1 MSKKTVEIFWT
12 GGYDSTFRVV
22 QLSGLPITVQ
32 PYYLSDNRLNEKY
45 ELGAI
50 EKITELIKKHPD
62 TRAEL
67 LPTIYVSV
75 EDRSESRLEI
85 EDAYKRIFEKN
96 WLGNQY
102 VWLANFA
109 CKHPGVELSIEKGT
123 NPVNLINKN
132 GGFKKLTDSEIGD
145 YYVVDKDI
153 TDPDYNALFGNFHI
167 PLLEVSKLDMKEFF
181 LKHGYDEI
189 MKTTWFCH
197 TPINGKPCGKCN
209 PCKGVVEEGMAER
222 LDEEALKRYRKAKA
236 VEKIKSTPLFRL
248 AKKILRK

>member
-1 MSKKTVEIFWT
+1 MSKRTVEIFWT

-22 QLSGLPITVQ
+22 QLSRMDITVQ

-62 TRAEL
+62 TKAEV

-75 EDRSESRLEI
+75 EDRPAGQPVIKE
-85 EDAYKRIFEKN
+85 AYKRIFDKN

-102 VWLANFA
+102 VWLAEFA
-109 CKHPGVELSIEKGT
+109 VEHPGVELSIEKGT

-132 GGFKKLTDSEIGD
+132 GGFKKSTDSEIGD
-145 YYVVDKDI
+145 YFVVDRDI
-153 TDPDYNALFGNFHI
+153 TDPDYHALFGNFSI
-167 PLLEVSKLDMKEFF
+167 PLLELSKLDMKEFF
-181 LKHGYDEI
+181 MTHGYGDV
-189 MKTTWFCH
+189 MKATWFCH
-197 TPINGKPCGKCN
+197 KPIDGKPCGRCN

-222 LDEEALKRYRKAKA
+222 LDEVALKRYRKAKI
-236 VEKIKSTPLFRL
+236 VDRFKSTPIFKL
-248 AKKILRK
+248 AKKILRR